1 MLALC
6 FPFVSVKPFRPR
18 AVRFNPVPKR
28 SFMTA
33 VLVFCILS
41 LFLVLG
47 KFLRVFIPLL
57 QKLYLP
63 SSIIGG
69 AAALI
74 VFRCFPGLV
83 PSDVVSAIGK
93 LPGFLINI
101 VFAGLFLGVTSPKFS
116 RMIAVAFPQL
126 CFSQFIAWGQYVIGL
141 GLTGFVLMPL
151 FGLSPA
157 FGNLLEIG
165 FEGGHGTVGGMSS
178 VFEKYDWSDGIA
190 LGYTVATV
198 GMIIAIIIGM
208 VLVNWA
214 NRRGHVQGFM
224 PLEDMDRLHLKGIYR
239 RREQPSAGRQ
249 TVLCDSVDSLAWHC
263 ALIGAAVAIGYAILF
278 VCQHL
283 ETAAFPKASIRIFS
297 GFPLFPLCMIGGL
310 IIQHAFQ
317 RLRIAPLINGDQM
330 KRISGASRDYLVV
343 SAIATIRIEVVL
355 QNWLPLLILIG
366 SGALLSVLMVLFVA
380 PRLFR
385 DAWFER
391 AIADFGQSLGVTAT
405 GLLLLRTVDPENKTD
420 AASAFG
426 YKQLLH
432 EPFMGGGIVTALAL
446 TLVFTIG
453 WLKVFIVSA
462 VFFLFWGILI
472 GTIIVRNR
480 KR

>member
-1 MLALC
+1 
-6 FPFVSVKPFRPR
+6 
-18 AVRFNPVPKR
+18 
-28 SFMTA
+28 MTA
-33 VLVFCILS
+33 VLVFCTLS
-41 LFLVLG
+41 LFLIIG
-47 KFLRVFIPLL
+47 KVLRVYISLL

-69 AAALI
+69 AVALV
-74 VFRCFPGLV
+74 VFKCFPGLV
-83 PSDVVSAIGK
+83 PSEVFSAIGK
-93 LPGFLINI
+93 LPGFLINV
-101 VFAGLFLGVTSPKFS
+101 VFAALFLGVTAPKFTK
-116 RMIAVAFPQL
+116 MISIAFPQL
-126 CFSQFIAWGQYVIGL
+126 CFGQFIAWGQYVLGL

-165 FEGGHGTVGGMSS
+165 FEGGHGTVGGMAS
-178 VFEKYDWSDGIA
+178 VFEEYKWSDGIA

-198 GMIIAIIIGM
+198 GMILAITIGM

-214 NRRGHVQGFM
+214 NRRGYVRDFM
-224 PLEDMDRLHLKGIYR
+224 PLEEMDRLHLKGIYR
-239 RREQPSAGRQ
+239 RREQPAAGQQ
-249 TVLCDSVDSLAWHC
+249 TVLCDSIDSLAWHC
-263 ALIGAAVAIGYAILF
+263 ALIGMAVAIGYAILF
-278 VCQHL
+278 GCRHL
-283 ETAAFPKASIRIFS
+283 ETALFPKASIRIFS

-310 IIQHAFQ
+310 MIQNTFQ
-317 RLRIAPLINGDQM
+317 RLRIAALINGSQM
-330 KRISGASRDYLVV
+330 KRISGASLDYLVV
-343 SAIATIRIEVVL
+343 SAIATIRLEVVL
-355 QNWLPLLILIG
+355 QNWLPLLILIS

-405 GLLLLRTVDPENKTD
+405 GLLLLRTVDPENKTE
-420 AASAFG
+420 ATAAFG

-453 WLKVFIVSA
+453 WVPVFIVST

-472 GTIIVRNR
+472 CVIIFRNR
-480 KR
+480 AASK

>member
-1 MLALC
+1 
-6 FPFVSVKPFRPR
+6 
-18 AVRFNPVPKR
+18 
-28 SFMTA
+28 MTA
-33 VLVFCILS
+33 VLVFCTLS

-47 KFLRVFIPLL
+47 KVLRVFIPLL

-69 AAALI
+69 AVALTL
-74 VFRCFPGLV
+74 FKCFPGLM
-83 PSDVVSAIGK
+83 PADALTAIGK
-93 LPGFLINI
+93 LPGFLINV
-101 VFAGLFLGVTSPKFS
+101 VFAGLFLGVSAPKLS

-126 CFSQFIAWGQYVIGL
+126 CFGQFIAWGQYVLGL
-141 GLTGFVLMPL
+141 GLTGFVLVPI

-165 FEGGHGTVGGMSS
+165 FEGGHGTVGGMAV
-178 VFEKYDWSDGIA
+178 VFEEYKWSDGIA
-190 LGYTVATV
+190 LGYTVATL
-198 GMIIAIIIGM
+198 GMIIAIVVGM
-208 VLVNWA
+208 ILVNWA
-214 NRRGHVQGFM
+214 NRRGYVQDFV
-224 PLEDMDRLHLKGIYR
+224 PLEEMDRLHLKGIYR

-249 TVLCDSVDSLAWHC
+249 TVLCDSIDSLAWHC
-263 ALIGAAVAIGYAILF
+263 ALIGVAVAVGYAILF
-278 VCQHL
+278 SFQHL
-283 ETAAFPKASIRIFS
+283 ETALFPKASIRVFS

-310 IIQHAFQ
+310 IIQHVFQ
-317 RLRIAPLINGDQM
+317 RLRIAPLIDGDQM
-330 KRISGASRDYLVV
+330 KRISGASLDFLVV

-366 SGALLSVLMVLFVA
+366 SGALLSVMMVLFVA

-385 DAWFER
+385 NAWFER

-405 GLLLLRTVDPENKTD
+405 GLLLLRTVDPENKTE
-420 AASAFG
+420 AAAAFG

-446 TLVFTIG
+446 TLVFSIG
-453 WLKVFIVSA
+453 WVPVFIVST

-472 GTIIVRNR
+472 AAVILRNR